1 MSKYATV
8 ENAEAI
14 RNATSRALSRLVEAG
29 KELADAFLL
38 ASDDYDNNAD
48 KLQQI
53 VGTIGLLS
61 SAVSVEHFTWADY
74 ARARARQGKNNHGE

>member
-1 MSKYATV
+1 MSKYATT

-14 RNATSRALSRLVEAG
+14 RDATDRALANLIRSE
-29 KELADAFLL
+29 KELRDALLL

-53 VGTIGLLS
+53 VGAIGLLS
-61 SAVSVEHFTWADY
+61 SAVSVEHFTWSDY
-74 ARARARQGKNNHGE
+74 ARARARA